1 MKEIKFKAKDIN
13 DNWVSGQYVYDE
25 RNKIHHI
32 VDGNVYYKI
41 KRKTICQYIT
51 TRNRIE
57 LYEGD
62 LLVDRYPIDDLS
74 DEMAESLLPIIWV
87 ESELQWCVD
96 TSFKKDGSH
105 YCPIIDFF
113 GNHIEVKGNIHD

>member
-62 LLVDRYPIDDLS
+62 TVSRS
-74 DEMAESLLPIIWV
+74 EEHT
-87 ESELQWCVD
+87 SELQ
-96 TSFKKDGSH
+96 S
-105 YCPIIDFF
+105 PL
-113 GNHIEVKGNIHD
+113 NISYAVFCLDRKSVV

>member
-13 DNWVSGQYVYDE
+13 DNWVSGQYVYGE
-25 RNKIHHI
+25 KYKRHRI

-41 KRKTICQYIT
+41 NPKTICQYIT

-87 ESELQWCVD
+87 ESNLQWCVD

-105 YCPIIDFF
+105 YCSIIDFF
-113 GNHIEVKGNIHD
+113 GNHIEVKGNIQD